1 MKYYD
6 KGDTLPADYR
16 KALIHLLSFQA
27 DSEYAGAQRVGENL
41 YLETASSGTPTP
53 TTPGTNGAGVLIQ
66 KNVEA
71 SNVNVAEEM
80 VNMIQTQRAYEL
92 NSKVVST
99 SDAMLAKLT
108 QL

>member
-41 YLETASSGTPTP
+41 CFAPRPE
-53 TTPGTNGAGVLIQ
+53 
-66 KNVEA
+66 EA
-71 SNVNVAEEM
+71 Y
-80 VNMIQTQRAYEL
+80 R
-92 NSKVVST
+92 
-99 SDAMLAKLT
+99 LAKKTMEEYGHAFYLWT
-108 QL
+108 VLEDLAST